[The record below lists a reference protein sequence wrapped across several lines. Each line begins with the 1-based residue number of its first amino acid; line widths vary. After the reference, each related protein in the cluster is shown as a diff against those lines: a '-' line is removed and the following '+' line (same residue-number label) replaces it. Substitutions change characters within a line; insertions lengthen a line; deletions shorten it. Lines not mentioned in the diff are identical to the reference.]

1 MPRTTRSRAAKARKR
16 PIPAWRAAHA
26 RALDGADDFKAM
38 GKSLLALARDL
49 RGVYDLQCRPTPGS
63 PPRAFSAQSLNEC
76 RIAHEQRRAEAFL
89 ARARA
94 TGKRWRDVPHFLSDS
109 RSPTERVLKR
119 NYLKLLGWHGF
130 KGQVLE
136 ALCFLAALSRF
147 ESLGDR
153 PTVDVFGENG
163 PLPVY
168 WANGKVFL
176 WTRPTLVH
184 SKSGLHA
191 KPDLLCSSSQTLT
204 GRQDLRWIVESKC
217 HGQLTS
223 GTLRAEFGKGVD
235 LEVPAYTIVTFKR
248 PSRAILRAAKALGID
263 IHVFPLATDERAEYL
278 AGTRRLEEYLAESL
292 ALSRDDQRLARMVL
306 ATGAELSRK
315 VLPSA

>member
-1 MPRTTRSRAAKARKR
+1 MA
-16 PIPAWRAAHA
+16 
-26 RALDGADDFKAM
+26 
-38 GKSLLALARDL
+38 KSLLALARTL
-49 RGVYDLQCRPTPGS
+49 HGVYDLQCRPTPGS
-63 PPRAFSAQSLNEC
+63 PPRAFSAQTLTEC

-94 TGKRWRDVPHFLSDS
+94 TGKRWRDVPHFLADS
-109 RSPTERVLKR
+109 RSPAERVLKQ
-119 NYLKLLGWHGF
+119 NYLKLLGWNGF

-147 ESLGDR
+147 DSMGHR

-176 WTRPTLVH
+176 WTRPTVAR
-184 SKSGLHA
+184 SKSGLRA
-191 KPDLLCSSSQTLT
+191 KPDLLCSSSETLT
-204 GRQDLRWIVESKC
+204 TRQDLQWIVESKC

-235 LEVPAYTIVTFKR
+235 LEVSAYTIVTFNR
-248 PSRAILRAAKALGID
+248 PSKAILRAASALGID
-263 IHVFPLATDERAEYL
+263 IRVFPLATDERAEYL
-278 AGTRRLEEYLAESL
+278 AGTRRLEDYLAESL
-292 ALSRDDQRLARMVL
+292 ASSRDDQRLARMIL
-306 ATGAELSRK
+306 AKGDELSRK
-315 VLPSA
+315 LLPSA